1 MEWSDEAIVLGVR
14 RHGET
19 GVLLELLTRDHG
31 RHFGFLPGGRSRKTL
46 PLIQPGN
53 SLAVTWRARLDQH
66 LGTLSVEATRLRAPG
81 LIDAPHAL
89 YGFAALAASLRYL
102 PERDPHPALYDA
114 VIHLA
119 EALPDAEAA
128 GPLFVEFELMLLAEL
143 GFGLDLDS
151 CAATGTR
158 EDLTYVSPR
167 TGRAVSAQAGAP
179 YREKLLTLP
188 GFLVYDGP
196 ANRVA
201 PQALAEAF
209 ALTGYFL
216 QRWIYEPHDRAPPP
230 ERARFVESLTREDD
244 PA

>member
-1 MEWSDEAIVLGVR
+1 
-14 RHGET
+14 
-19 GVLLELLTRDHG
+19 
-31 RHFGFLPGGRSRKTL
+31 
-46 PLIQPGN
+46 
-53 SLAVTWRARLDQH
+53 
-66 LGTLSVEATRLRAPG
+66 
-81 LIDAPHAL
+81 
-89 YGFAALAASLRYL
+89 
-102 PERDPHPALYDA
+102 
-114 VIHLA
+114 
-119 EALPDAEAA
+119 
-128 GPLFVEFELMLLAEL
+128 
-143 GFGLDLDS
+143 
-151 CAATGTR
+151 
-158 EDLTYVSPR
+158 R